1 MMDTV
6 RPIIRTVALALNLGV
21 IAVGIWLPVR
31 AGLRGVN
38 YFRRA
43 ADLIVAAQGHLPPDG
58 YGEIY
63 CIFLLAPVPAVIA
76 MLWPAQR

>member
-1 MMDTV
+1 MTDTV

-31 AGLRGVN
+31 AG
-38 YFRRA
+38 
-43 ADLIVAAQGHLPPDG
+43 HLPPDG

-63 CIFLLAPVPAVIA
+63 CIFLLAPVSAVIA
-76 MLWPAQR
+76 LLWPAQR